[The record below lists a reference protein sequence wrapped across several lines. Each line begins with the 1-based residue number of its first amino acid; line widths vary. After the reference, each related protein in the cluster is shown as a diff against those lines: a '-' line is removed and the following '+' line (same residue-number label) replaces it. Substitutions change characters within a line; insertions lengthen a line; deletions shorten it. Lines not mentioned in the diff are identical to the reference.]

1 MPTRNG
7 AFEKVTRER
16 VDNLAQEVKSGF
28 KSVTDRLVKIESG
41 QQELFNHQS
50 NRLPM
55 WATVTITLLT
65 SIVVGLAVAFLK
77 GG

>member
-1 MPTRNG
+1 MVRNG
-7 AFEKVTRER
+7 VFEKVTRER
-16 VDNLAQEVKSGF
+16 VDNLAQEVKEGF
-28 KSVTDRLVKIESG
+28 KNMGERLVKIETG

-65 SIVVGLAVAFLK
+65 SIVVGLAVAFIK